1 MQSNKGEI
9 FTVIGLFGLNSRAIL
24 LLTLI
29 SFCAVGCALLPVTD
43 EEQDAAPKYK
53 SASEL
58 YKRAQAYYEA
68 RNYAKSRDLFQEYT
82 GQFPDSDLYKIALYY
97 LGHSYQELGEYKDAL
112 VIYNRIITTYGDDD
126 FWGEQAVKR
135 VEQIKGNE

>member
-1 MQSNKGEI
+1 M
-9 FTVIGLFGLNSRAIL
+9 
-24 LLTLI
+24 TLI
-29 SFCAVGCALLPVTD
+29 SFCAVGCALLPVED
-43 EEQDAAPKYK
+43 EDQAAAPKYK

-68 RNYAKSRDLFQEYT
+68 RNYAKSRDLFQEYI

-112 VIYNRIITTYGDDD
+112 VIYNRIITTYGNDD
-126 FWGEQAVKR
+126 FWGEQAEKR
-135 VEQIKGNE
+135 VEQIKGDE